1 MIGFLRSMC
10 TFYRPKDM
18 ELGVAMYTRR
28 RESTKDRVEG
38 VKNYLCLGGMCL
50 QYRHSFY
57 LLYRNMFSPNYH
69 LNDIHTI
76 SSYEML

>member
-1 MIGFLRSMC
+1 MIGFLHSMC
-10 TFYRPKDM
+10 MIYRPKDM
-18 ELGVAMYTRR
+18 ELGVAMYMCR
-28 RESTKDRVEG
+28 RESTKGKVE
-38 VKNYLCLGGMCL
+38 VKKNYFCLGGMYP
-50 QYRHSFY
+50 QYRHNFY